1 MIRPENERLFAVYDL
16 KQNKKTWTDGYDGS
30 VFSSLQSDYGGAR
43 EGSGRLIYL
52 KSERTA

>member
-16 KQNKKTWTDGYDGS
+16 KQNKKLEPTVYDGS
-30 VFSSLQSDYGGAR
+30 VFSSLQIYGGAR
-43 EGSGRLIYL
+43 EGSGRLIHL

>member
-1 MIRPENERLFAVYDL
+1 MIRPENEKLLEVYDW
-16 KQNKKTWTDGYDGS
+16 KQNKKLEATVYDGS

-43 EGSGRLIYL
+43 EGSGRLIHL

>member
-1 MIRPENERLFAVYDL
+1 MTEN
-16 KQNKKTWTDGYDGS
+16 KTKKREATVHEGS

-43 EGSGRLIYL
+43 EGSGRLIHL